1 MNITASD
8 VNKLRQ
14 QTGLGMMDCKKALV
28 EAGGDFEKAVE
39 ILRKKGQK
47 VAANR
52 TDKEAKEGLVIAKAT
67 PDGKR
72 GVILTLNCETD
83 FVAKTEGFT
92 SIANKIAEIAI
103 EKAPKS
109 ADELKSL
116 SFNGNGQT
124 VNDRITEEIGKS
136 GEKIELSSY
145 YLVEAEKVVAYNH
158 PGNKVAS
165 IVGLNKSGDKVQE
178 VAKDV
183 AMQIAAMAPIAID
196 KDDVPKEVI
205 DKEIEIGKEQ
215 ARSEGKP
222 EQMLEKIALG
232 KLSRFYKDYTLLNQD
247 FIKDS
252 KKTVG
257 QYLKEA
263 ENGLTVT
270 SFKRLSLG

>member
-8 VNKLRQ
+8 VNSLRQ

-28 EAGGDFEKAVE
+28 EAEGNFEKAIE

-52 TDKEAKEGLVIAKAT
+52 TDKEAKEGLVIAKSTA
-67 PDGKR
+67 DGKR

-83 FVAKTEGFT
+83 FVAKTDGFI
-92 SIANKIAEIAI
+92 SIAHKIAEIAV
-103 EKAPKS
+103 EKAPKTTE
-109 ADELKSL
+109 ELKNL

-124 VNDRITEEIGKS
+124 ILDRITEEIGKI
-136 GEKIELSSY
+136 GEKIEISAFYIL
-145 YLVEAEKVVAYNH
+145 EAEKVFGYNH

-165 IVGLNKSGDKVQE
+165 IVGLNKGGENIQE

-196 KDDVPKEVI
+196 KNDVPKEI
-205 DKEIEIGKEQ
+205 IEKEIEIGKEQ
-215 ARSEGKP
+215 ARTEGKP

-232 KLSRFYKDYTLLNQD
+232 KLVRFYKDYTLLNQD
-247 FIKDS
+247 FIKDN
-252 KKTVG
+252 KKTVA
-257 QYLKEA
+257 QYLKES

-270 SFKRLSLG
+270 SFKRLALG

>member
-1 MNITASD
+1 MTITASD

-14 QTGLGMMDCKKALV
+14 QTGLGMMDCKNALV
-28 EAGGDFEKAVE
+28 ESGGDFEKAIE

-52 TDKEAKEGLVIAKAT
+52 TDKEAKEGLVIAKST
-67 PDGKR
+67 SDGKR
-72 GVILTLNCETD
+72 GVIFTLNCETD

-92 SIANKIAEIAI
+92 SIANKIAEIAVS
-103 EKAPKS
+103 KAPKS
-109 ADELKSL
+109 TEELKSL

-124 VNDRITEEIGKS
+124 IGDRITEEIGKS
-136 GEKIELSSY
+136 GEKIELSAY

-165 IVGLNKSGDKVQE
+165 IVGLNKGGEKIQE

-183 AMQIAAMAPIAID
+183 AMQIAAMAPIAVD
-196 KDDVPKEVI
+196 KDDVPKDVI
-205 DKEIEIGKEQ
+205 EKEIEIGKEQ
-215 ARSEGKP
+215 ARTEGKP

-247 FIKDS
+247 FIKDN

-257 QYLKEA
+257 QYLKET

>member
-28 EAGGDFEKAVE
+28 EAVGDFEKAIE

-67 PDGKR
+67 DDGKK

-92 SIANKIAEIAI
+92 SIANKIAEIAAD
-103 EKAPKS
+103 KAPKS
-109 ADELKSL
+109 AEELKNL

-124 VNDRITEEIGKS
+124 VSERITEEIGKS
-136 GEKIELSSY
+136 GEKMEISSY

-165 IVGLNKSGDKVQE
+165 IVGLNKGGEKVQE
-178 VAKDV
+178 VAKDI
-183 AMQIAAMAPIAID
+183 AMQIAAMSPIAID
-196 KDDVPKEVI
+196 KDDVPKDVI
-205 DKEIEIGKEQ
+205 EKEIEIGKEQ

-222 EQMLEKIALG
+222 EPMLEKIAQG

-270 SFKRLSLG
+270 SFKRLALG

>member
-1 MNITASD
+1 MNITATD

-28 EAGGDFEKAVE
+28 EAEGDFEKAIE

-52 TDKEAKEGLVIAKAT
+52 TDKEAKEGIVIAKVT
-67 PDGKR
+67 SDGKR

-83 FVAKTEGFT
+83 FVAKTEDFT
-92 SIANKIAEIAI
+92 SVANKIAELAI
-103 EKAPKS
+103 QKAPKT
-109 ADELKSL
+109 AEELKNL
-116 SFNGNGQT
+116 SFNENGLT
-124 VNDRITEEIGKS
+124 VGDKITEVIGKS

-145 YLVEAEKVVAYNH
+145 YLVEAENVVAYNH

-165 IVGLNKSGDKVQE
+165 IVGLNKSGEKIQE
-178 VAKDV
+178 VGKDV
-183 AMQIAAMAPIAID
+183 AMQIAAMSPIAID
-196 KDDVPKEVI
+196 KDDVPKDVI
-205 DKEIEIGKEQ
+205 EKEIEIGKEQ

-222 EQMLEKIALG
+222 EPMLEKIALG
-232 KLSRFYKDYTLLNQD
+232 KLNRFYKDYTLLNQD

-257 QYLKEA
+257 QYLKES

-270 SFKRLSLG
+270 TFKRLSLT

>member
-28 EAGGDFEKAVE
+28 ESEGDFEKAIE

-52 TDKEAKEGLVIAKAT
+52 TDKEAKEGLVIAKSAA
-67 PDGKR
+67 DGKR
-72 GVILTLNCETD
+72 GVILALNCETD

-92 SIANKIAEIAI
+92 SVANKIAEIAA
-103 EKAPKS
+103 EKAPRS
-109 ADELKSL
+109 ADELRNL

-124 VNDRITEEIGKS
+124 VNERITEEIGKS
-136 GEKIELSSY
+136 GEKIELSAY

-165 IVGLNKSGDKVQE
+165 VVGMNKGGEKIQE
-178 VAKDV
+178 VARDV

-215 ARSEGKP
+215 ARAEGKP
-222 EQMLEKIALG
+222 EPMLEKIALG

-263 ENGLTVT
+263 ESGLTVT